1 MSSSEN
7 QSVLA
12 KEDIQSKVV
21 SVLQEMTADWD
32 LDNEN
37 EISSE
42 TSLMEDLAF
51 ESIDVVQLVV
61 ALEKKLDRKG
71 IPFEKLFIQDGD
83 YVEEVSVG
91 ELVNFLDENLKL
103 PSTDS

>member
-7 QSVLA
+7 KSVVT
-12 KEDIQSKVV
+12 KGDIQSKVV

-32 LDNEN
+32 LDNEK

-103 PSTDS
+103 PPTDS

>member
-7 QSVLA
+7 NSVFTP
-12 KEDIQSKVV
+12 EDIQLKVV

-37 EISSE
+37 KIGLE
-42 TSLMEDLAF
+42 TSLMENLAF

-71 IPFEKLFIQDGD
+71 IPFEKLFIQEGD

-91 ELVNFLDENLKL
+91 ELVNFLNENINLS
-103 PSTDS
+103 STNS

>member
-7 QSVLA
+7 KSVLT

-91 ELVNFLDENLKL
+91 ELVNFLNDHLKL
-103 PSTDS
+103 PPADS

>member
-7 QSVLA
+7 KSVVT

-83 YVEEVSVG
+83 YVEEISVG